1 VTTYTDRYQFYSLSL
16 FSSIPPSLE
25 RGKIPGKQ
33 SEKLGKVG
41 KIGKV
46 GKSQKNLSVKL
57 EIRNSLLMEILNL

>member
-1 VTTYTDRYQFYSLSL
+1 VDVTTYTDRYQFYSLSL

-46 GKSQKNLSVKL
+46 GKNLSVKL

>member
-1 VTTYTDRYQFYSLSL
+1 VDVTTYTDRYQFYSLSL

-46 GKSQKNLSVKL
+46 GKSQK
-57 EIRNSLLMEILNL
+57 IFP